1 MPPPDRLPLVPSMDV
16 RDEPQHDEHLHQLVH
31 DVKHCLHVVGMGT
44 EILKGVR
51 DDDRKFAEICAA
63 MDKEQREAMR
73 LLANLLSATCE
84 GCD

>member
-1 MPPPDRLPLVPSMDV
+1 MNA
-16 RDEPQHDEHLHQLVH
+16 RDEPPHDEHLHQLVH

-44 EILKGVR
+44 QILKDVR
-51 DDDRKFAEICAA
+51 DDDGKFAEICAA

-73 LLANLLSATCE
+73 LLDDLLKATCE